1 MYNLYRTILC
11 YCKIKKTVFFLYTEP
26 KISVNLYNS
35 CQFDYICTHF
45 NSYMKKKIAVGF
57 WESIARIV
65 LKNRIVILGVIL
77 AITIFLALQW
87 KNLGMTYTE
96 ANLLPKKHIVNQQY
110 EDFLSKFGEEGNLIV
125 IGFKDKEFF
134 TPKAFAAWNELMT
147 GLKSSKEVELVVSLN
162 DLKKLEKNETEEKFE
177 LVPLIDQKQT
187 VNPAYL
193 QKIKNELFNNLP
205 FYEGLLFNKQ
215 SGSIRSAIY
224 LNKKIVNTAARKTFI
239 IENLVPKIEKFEKT
253 TGIDLRVSGMPYI
266 RTINAENMKGEI
278 GLFIGAALFITSLI
292 FFLFFR
298 SFRATF
304 ISICILLV
312 GVMWSFGTLGLF
324 HYKITILTAIIP
336 PLIIVI
342 GITNCIFLINKYQQE
357 IKIHHNQAKAL
368 QRVISKIGVS
378 TLMTNLTTA
387 AGFATFMITGNDL
400 LFEFGLVTSINVI
413 SVYLLTLAVVP
424 IFYSFMPLPK
434 EKHLFHLSKTYI
446 STLLDWVENIVK
458 YKRKTIYIIYALLL
472 VFSVIGVSQMKVS
485 GSLIGEMPKSASFFK
500 DIVFFE
506 KEFNGVM
513 PLEIMINTKRKKG
526 VMKLS
531 TMKKMDELQKTISE
545 IPELSK
551 PISIVN
557 LVKYSK
563 QAYYNG
569 NPEYY
574 ELPTSQ
580 EQAFILSYAKNATKN
595 TKENLMKSYVDSTG
609 QYARITTFMKDIG
622 TKEMAKVESKLHQ
635 KIDKIFPKDRYEVT
649 LTGKALVFQKGTSY
663 LIDNLI
669 ESLIFAILLI
679 AGLMTYLFRSGKMVL
694 ASVITNILP
703 LCITSGLMGYFGI
716 PLKPSTI
723 LVFSIAFGI
732 SVDNAIQFM
741 AKYRLDLL
749 QNKGKVKKSVFSA
762 LRETGISTFYTS
774 VVLILGFATFT
785 LSSFSGTIALGGLIS
800 CTLLFAMFANLLVL
814 PALVLTFEKKR
825 AKKEDLIE
833 ELN

>member
-1 MYNLYRTILC
+1 
-11 YCKIKKTVFFLYTEP
+11 
-26 KISVNLYNS
+26 
-35 CQFDYICTHF
+35 
-45 NSYMKKKIAVGF
+45 MKNKLKVGF
-57 WESIARIV
+57 WELVASIV
-65 LKNRIVILGVIL
+65 LRNRITILIV
-77 AITIFLALQW
+77 IFLLTVFLGFQW
-87 KNLGMTYTE
+87 KNVGMTYNE
-96 ANLLPKKHIVNQQY
+96 ANLLPKNHPANKEYTQ
-110 EDFLSKFGEEGNLIV
+110 FLNTFGEEGNLVV
-125 IGFKDKEFF
+125 IGVKDAAFF
-134 TPKAFAAWNELMT
+134 TPKAFAAWNKLMT
-147 GLKSSKEVELVVSLN
+147 NLKSHKEIDLIVSIN
-162 DLKKLEKNETEEKFE
+162 DLKKLEKDTINEKFE
-177 LVPLIDQKQT
+177 LVPFLNNSKIQNQE
-187 VNPAYL
+187 YL
-193 QKIKNELFNNLP
+193 SNVKNELFTKLP
-205 FYEGLLFNKQ
+205 FYEGLLFNKK
-215 SGSIRSAIY
+215 SGSIRGALY
-224 LNKKIVNTAARKTFI
+224 LDKNVVNSPIRKEFI
-239 IENLVPKIEKFEKT
+239 LKVLVPQVAAFEKET
-253 TGIDLRVSGMPYI
+253 NIDLKVSGMPYI
-266 RTINAENMKGEI
+266 RTINTENMKGEI

-304 ISICILLV
+304 ISICILLF

-357 IKIHHNQAKAL
+357 IKTHSNQAKAL

-387 AGFATFMITGNDL
+387 IGFATFMITGNDL

-413 SVYLLTLAVVP
+413 IVYLLTLVVVP
-424 IFYSFMPLPK
+424 IIYSFMPLPK
-434 EKHLFHLSKTYI
+434 EKHLSHLTKNYLS
-446 STLLDWVENIVK
+446 SFLNWVEDLVK
-458 YKRKTIYIIYALLL
+458 YKRKTIYIIYGLLL
-472 VFSVIGVSQMKVS
+472 IFSVIGVSQIKVS

-500 DIVFFE
+500 DILFFE

-526 VMKLS
+526 VMKSS
-531 TMKKMDELQKTISE
+531 TIKKMDELQKTIE
-545 IPELSK
+545 GIPELSK

-569 NPEYY
+569 NPEFYQ
-574 ELPTSQ
+574 LPTSQ
-580 EQAFILSYAKNATKN
+580 EQTFILGYAKNATKN
-595 TKENLMKSYVDSTG
+595 SKDNLMKSYVDKTG

-622 TKEMAKVESKLHQ
+622 TGEMARVEKQLKT
-635 KIDKIFPKDRYEVT
+635 KINTIFPSDRYEVT
-649 LTGKALVFQKGTSY
+649 LTGKALVFQKGTTY
-663 LIDNLI
+663 LVGNLI

-679 AGLMTYLFRSGKMVL
+679 AGLMAYMFRSWKMIF
-694 ASVITNILP
+694 ASVVTNILP

-741 AKYRLDLL
+741 AKYKHDLIETD
-749 QNKGKVKKSVFSA
+749 GKIGLSIFSV
-762 LRETGISTFYTS
+762 LRETGVSTFYTS

-800 CTLLFAMFANLLVL
+800 VTLLFAMFANLMVL
-814 PALVLTFEKKR
+814 PALVLSFEKKR
-825 AKKEDLIE
+825 IGFE
-833 ELN
+833 E

>member
-1 MYNLYRTILC
+1 MKN
-11 YCKIKKTVFFLYTEP
+11 KIKF
-26 KISVNLYNS
+26 
-35 CQFDYICTHF
+35 
-45 NSYMKKKIAVGF
+45 GF
-57 WESIARIV
+57 WERIARII
-65 LKNRIVILGVIL
+65 LTNRIVILAVIFI
-77 AITIFLALQW
+77 ITVFLALQW

-96 ANLLPKKHIVNQQY
+96 ANLLPKKHLVNKQY
-110 EDFLSKFGEEGNLIV
+110 NDFLNKFGEEGNLIV
-125 IGFKDKEFF
+125 IGFKDPKFF
-134 TPKAFAAWNELMT
+134 TPKAFSAWKELMS
-147 GLKSSKEVELVVSLN
+147 GLKNSKEVELVISVN
-162 DLKKLEKNETEEKFE
+162 DLKKLEKNTAEEKFV
-177 LVPLIDQKQT
+177 LVPFIDQSKTSQ
-187 VNPAYL
+187 ASYL
-193 QKIKNELFNNLP
+193 VEVKNDLFNNLP
-205 FYEGLLFNKQ
+205 FYEGLLFNKET
-215 SGSIRSAIY
+215 GSIRSAVY
-224 LNKKIVNTAARKTFI
+224 LNKKIVNSAARKTFI

-278 GLFIGAALFITSLI
+278 GLFIGAALLITSLI

-304 ISICILLV
+304 ISICILLF

-357 IKIHHNQAKAL
+357 IKLHNNQAKAL

-400 LFEFGLVTSINVI
+400 LFEFGLVTSINVVT
-413 SVYLLTLAVVP
+413 VYLLTLVVVP
-424 IFYSFMPLPK
+424 IIYSFMAVPK
-434 EKHLFHLSKTYI
+434 EKHLYHLSKTYI
-446 STLLDWVENIVK
+446 SSLLDWVENTVRN
-458 YKRKTIYIIYALLL
+458 KRKVIYSIYGLLFL
-472 VFSVIGVSQMKVS
+472 FSLIGLSQIKAS

-531 TMKKMDELQKTISE
+531 TMKKMDELQETISR

-551 PISIVN
+551 PVSIVN

-563 QAYYNG
+563 QAFYNG
-569 NPEYY
+569 NPEFYQ
-574 ELPTSQ
+574 LPTSQ

-595 TKENLMKSYVDSTG
+595 TKDNLMKSYVDSTG

-622 TKEMAKVESKLHQ
+622 TKEMAKVEGKLRN
-635 KIDKIFPKDRYEVT
+635 KIDEVFPKDRYEVT
-649 LTGKALVFQKGTSY
+649 LTGKALVFQKGTTY
-663 LIDNLI
+663 LINNLI

-679 AGLMTYLFRSGKMVL
+679 AGLMAYLFRSVKMVF

-703 LCITSGLMGYFGI
+703 LCITSGLMGYFEI

-741 AKYRLDLL
+741 AKYRHDLI
-749 QNKGKVKKSVFSA
+749 QNNGKIKKSVFSA

-774 VVLILGFATFT
+774 IVLIFGFAIFT

-800 CTLLFAMFANLLVL
+800 CTLLFAMFSNLLVL
-814 PALVLTFEKKR
+814 PALVLTFEKKK
-825 AKKEDLIE
+825 AIKEDS
-833 ELN
+833 

>member
-1 MYNLYRTILC
+1 MR
-11 YCKIKKTVFFLYTEP
+11 KT
-26 KISVNLYNS
+26 SR
-35 CQFDYICTHF
+35 
-45 NSYMKKKIAVGF
+45 VGF
-57 WESIARIV
+57 WEMIARIV
-65 LKNRIVILGVIL
+65 LKNRKTILGLIL
-77 AITIFLALQW
+77 LITVFLALQW

-96 ANLLPKKHIVNQQY
+96 ANLLPEKHIVNKQY
-110 EDFLSKFGEEGNLIV
+110 QDFLSKFGEEGNLIV
-125 IGFKDKEFF
+125 IGFQDNAFF
-134 TPKAFAAWNELMT
+134 TPKAFAAWNELMG
-147 GLKSSKEVELVVSLN
+147 GLKKSRAIDLVVSVN
-162 DLKKLEKNETEEKFE
+162 DLKKLQKNETAEKFE
-177 LVPLIDQKQT
+177 LVPLINPNEKLTPEYLKQ
-187 VNPAYL
+187 V
-193 QKIKNELFNNLP
+193 KNELFNTLP

-215 SGSIRSAIY
+215 TGSIRSAIY

-239 IENLVPKIEKFEKT
+239 LENLVPKIEKFEKT

-278 GLFIGAALFITSLI
+278 GLFIGAALLITSLI

-304 ISICILLV
+304 ISIFILII

-357 IKIHHNQAKAL
+357 IKFHHNQAKAL

-413 SVYLLTLAVVP
+413 SVYLLTLVIVP
-424 IFYSFMPLPK
+424 IAYSFMPMPK

-446 STLLDWVENIVK
+446 STFLDWVENIVK
-458 YKRKTIYIIYALLL
+458 NKRKTIYIIYGLLL
-472 VFSVIGVSQMKVS
+472 IFSVVGVSQMKVS

-500 DIVFFE
+500 DIIFFE
-506 KEFNGVM
+506 KEFKGVM
-513 PLEIMINTKRKKG
+513 PLEIMINTKRNKG

-531 TMKKMDELQKTISE
+531 TMKKMDELQQTISE

-574 ELPTSQ
+574 ELPTAQ
-580 EQAFILSYAKNATKN
+580 EQLFILSYAKNASKN

-622 TKEMAKVESKLHQ
+622 TKEMAKVEQKLNK
-635 KIDKIFPKDRYEVT
+635 KIAAIFPKDRYEVT

-669 ESLIFAILLI
+669 ESLIFAIFLI
-679 AGLMTYLFRSGKMVL
+679 AGLMFYLFRSGKMVL

-741 AKYRLDLL
+741 AKYRLDLN
-749 QNKGKVKKSVFSA
+749 QNNGKIKKSVFSA

-774 VVLILGFATFT
+774 VVLIFGFAIFT

-814 PALVLTFEKKR
+814 PALVLTFEKKK
-825 AKKEDLIE
+825 AKKEDFIE
-833 ELN
+833 TDIQK

>member
-1 MYNLYRTILC
+1 
-11 YCKIKKTVFFLYTEP
+11 
-26 KISVNLYNS
+26 
-35 CQFDYICTHF
+35 
-45 NSYMKKKIAVGF
+45 MKKALKVGF
-57 WESIARIV
+57 WEMIARII
-65 LKNRIVILGVIL
+65 LKNRVTILGVIL
-77 AITIFLALQW
+77 TLTIFLGYQW
-87 KNLGMTYTE
+87 RNLSMTYTE
-96 ANLLPKKHIVNQQY
+96 ANLLPQKHIVNKQY
-110 EDFLSKFGEEGNLIV
+110 QDFLNKFGEEGNLIV
-125 IGFKDKEFF
+125 IGFKDDSFF
-134 TPKAFAAWNELMT
+134 TPKAYAAWNELMS
-147 GLKSSKEVELVVSLN
+147 GLKNSKEVELVVSLN
-162 DLKKLEKNETEEKFE
+162 DLKKLQKDTIAEKFE
-177 LVPLIDQKQT
+177 LKPLIDQSQT
-187 VNPAYL
+187 NSKAYL
-193 QKIKNELFNNLP
+193 ENIKNELFNKLP

-215 SGSIRSAIY
+215 TGSIRSAVY

-239 IENLVPKIEKFEKT
+239 VENLIPKIDKFEKT
-253 TGIDLRVSGMPYI
+253 TGINLRVSGMPYI

-278 GLFIGAALFITSLI
+278 GLFIGAALLITSLL
-292 FFLFFR
+292 FFFFFR

-304 ISICILLV
+304 ISICILLI
-312 GVMWSFGTLGLF
+312 GVVWSFGTLGLF

-357 IKIHHNQAKAL
+357 IKIHNNQARAL

-400 LFEFGLVTSINVI
+400 LYEFGLVTSINVI
-413 SVYLLTLAVVP
+413 TVYLLTLMIVP
-424 IFYSFMPLPK
+424 IIYSFMAVPK
-434 EKHLFHLSKTYI
+434 EKHLYHLSKTYL
-446 STLLDWVENIVK
+446 SAVLNWVEYAVRNN
-458 YKRKTIYIIYALLL
+458 RKTIYIIYGLLMI
-472 VFSVIGVSQMKVS
+472 FSIIGVSQMKVS

-500 DIVFFE
+500 DILFYE

-513 PLEIMINTKRKKG
+513 PLEIMVNTKHKKG

-531 TMKKMDELQKTISE
+531 TMKKMDELQQTISE
-545 IPELSK
+545 MPELSK
-551 PISIVN
+551 PVSIVN

-595 TKENLMKSYVDSTG
+595 TKDNLMKSYVDSTG

-622 TKEMAKVESKLHQ
+622 TDEMAKVEGKLKA
-635 KIDKIFPKDRYEVT
+635 KIEKVFPKDRYEVT

-669 ESLIFAILLI
+669 ESLIFAIFLI
-679 AGLMTYLFRSGKMVL
+679 AGLMAYMFRSVKMILV
-694 ASVITNILP
+694 SIITNILP

-741 AKYRLDLL
+741 AKYKHDLIE
-749 QNKGKVKKSVFSA
+749 NNGKIKKSVFSA
-762 LRETGISTFYTS
+762 LQETGVSTFYTS
-774 VVLILGFATFT
+774 VVLVFGFAIFT

-814 PALVLTFEKKR
+814 PSLVLTFEKKR
-825 AKKEDLIE
+825 TKKQDVLESE
-833 ELN
+833 VVK

>member
-1 MYNLYRTILC
+1 M
-11 YCKIKKTVFFLYTEP
+11 KKTLR
-26 KISVNLYNS
+26 
-35 CQFDYICTHF
+35 
-45 NSYMKKKIAVGF
+45 VGF
-57 WESIARIV
+57 WEFIARLI
-65 LKNRIVILGVIL
+65 LTYRITILVVIA
-77 AITIFLALQW
+77 AITIFLGLQW
-87 KNLGMTYTE
+87 KNLNMTYTE
-96 ANLLPKKHIVNQQY
+96 ANLLPKKHIVNRQY
-110 EDFLSKFGEEGNLIV
+110 DDFLSKFGEEGNLIV
-125 IGFKDKEFF
+125 IGFKDPKFF

-147 GLKSSKEVELVVSLN
+147 GLKNSKGVELVVSLN
-162 DLKKLEKNETEEKFE
+162 DLKKLQKDTLAGKFE
-177 LVPLIDQKQT
+177 LVPFINQNQT

-193 QKIKNELFNNLP
+193 QKIKLELFNNLP
-205 FYEGLLFNKQ
+205 FYEGLLFNKK

-224 LNKKIVNTAARKTFI
+224 LKKSIVNTEERKTFI
-239 IENLVPKIEKFEKT
+239 LENLIPKIEKFEKA

-278 GLFIGAALFITSLI
+278 GLFIGAALLITSLI

-298 SFRATF
+298 SYRATF
-304 ISICILLV
+304 ISIFILIF

-324 HYKITILTAIIP
+324 HYRITILTAIIP

-357 IKIHHNQAKAL
+357 IKLHNNQAKAL

-400 LFEFGLVTSINVI
+400 LFEFGLVTSIKVI
-413 SVYLLTLAVVP
+413 TVYLLTLVVVP
-424 IFYSFMPLPK
+424 IMYSFMHVPK
-434 EKHLFHLSKTYI
+434 EKHLYHLSKTYL
-446 STLLDWVENIVK
+446 SSVLDWVEYIVK
-458 YKRKTIYIIYALLL
+458 TKRTYIYSIYGLLL
-472 VFSVIGVSQMKVS
+472 VFSVIGVVQMKVS

-513 PLEIMINTKRKKG
+513 PLEIMIDTKRKKG

-531 TMKKMDELQKTISE
+531 TMKKMDELQKTIE
-545 IPELSK
+545 QIPELSK
-551 PISIVN
+551 PVSIVN

-563 QAYYNG
+563 QAFYNG
-569 NPEYY
+569 KPEFY

-580 EQAFILSYAKNATKN
+580 EQVFILSYAKNATKN
-595 TKENLMKSYVDSTG
+595 SKENLMKSYVDSTG

-622 TKEMAKVESKLHQ
+622 TKDMSKIEGKLRT
-635 KIDKIFPKDRYEVT
+635 KIEEIFPKDRYEVT
-649 LTGKALVFQKGTSY
+649 LTGKALVFQKGTTY
-663 LIDNLI
+663 LINNLI
-669 ESLIFAILLI
+669 ESLIFAIFLI
-679 AGLMTYLFRSGKMVL
+679 AGLMAYMFRSAKMIFV
-694 ASVITNILP
+694 SVITNILP
-703 LCITSGLMGYFGI
+703 LCITSGLMGYLGI

-741 AKYRLDLL
+741 AKYRHDLI
-749 QNKGKVKKSVFSA
+749 QNNGKIKKSVFSA

-774 VVLILGFATFT
+774 IVLIFGFAVFT
-785 LSSFSGTIALGGLIS
+785 LSSFGGTVALGGLIS

-814 PALVLTFEKKR
+814 PALVLTFEKKK
-825 AKKEDLIE
+825 AINE
-833 ELN
+833 E